1 MTYIISAVIIG
12 GVVESFVKQS
22 LLYDFYGS
30 LLTGRQR
37 EIYEAWALYD
47 YSPAEIADGLD
58 ISRQAVHDII
68 RRTNAALEEYE
79 EKLRLVEKFLKIK
92 EETAKIESCTS
103 LDEAKQT
110 AKNIEG
116 ML

>member
-1 MTYIISAVIIG
+1 MTDILPAVIIG

-37 EIYEAWALYD
+37 EIYEAWALED

-68 RRTNAALEEYE
+68 RRTKATLEEYE
-79 EKLRLVEKFLKIK
+79 EKLRLVEKFLGIK
-92 EETAKIESCTS
+92 EEIAKIESCTS

-110 AKNIEG
+110 AKNIES